1 MEFGVCLYKENMAA
15 QSSGAVIAEMCH
27 FPHFANGHKI
37 CTLFDFLHPSFS
49 STSQTHNGFEV
60 IVKEVFL
67 CNRRQHTL
75 FTPQTRT
82 TITTDRPF
90 KRGQV

>member
-1 MEFGVCLYKENMAA
+1 MEFDVCLYKENMAA

-60 IVKEVFL
+60 IVKEVFCAIEDSTHYL
-67 CNRRQHTL
+67 LHKLEQ
-75 FTPQTRT
+75 Q
-82 TITTDRPF
+82 
-90 KRGQV
+90 